1 MLSLLLLVLLQL
13 MQHQTILC
21 FSQRPQ
27 LVRTGLR
34 TRGGILTLKCIA
46 KNSPI
51 DLTSTDNDVAE
62 SLSAASGFFDED
74 DSDEHTVELLG
85 EEETGQDS
93 GLPKCYVIISNLQS
107 GSNIGSI
114 CRNALAFNVHEVVV
128 VGRKGFRDKMRNADR
143 GAKRRQTFVH
153 FNSVAEAATYLKET
167 RNCSIVGVEILDSA
181 VSILH
186 QSVRNVLS
194 SSRYFI
200 TSFCS
205 WNRVLVNNIF
215 YSSSF
220 RISHLSY

>member
-1 MLSLLLLVLLQL
+1 MLSLLLLMLLQL

-21 FSQRPQ
+21 FSQLPQ

-62 SLSAASGFFDED
+62 SLSAASSFFDED

-181 VSILH
+181 VSFFH
-186 QSVRNVLS
+186 QSIRNVLS

-200 TSFCS
+200 TSCA
-205 WNRVLVNNIF
+205 
-215 YSSSF
+215 
-220 RISHLSY
+220 

>member
-1 MLSLLLLVLLQL
+1 MLSLLLLMLLQL
-13 MQHQTILC
+13 TQHQTILC
-21 FSQRPQ
+21 FSQLPQ

-62 SLSAASGFFDED
+62 SLSAASSFFDED

-181 VSILH
+181 VSFLH
-186 QSVRNVLS
+186 QSIRNVLS

-200 TSFCS
+200 TSCA
-205 WNRVLVNNIF
+205 
-215 YSSSF
+215 
-220 RISHLSY
+220 

>member
-1 MLSLLLLVLLQL
+1 MLSLLLLMLLQL

-21 FSQRPQ
+21 FSQLPQ

-62 SLSAASGFFDED
+62 SLSAASSFFDED

-181 VSILH
+181 VSFLH
-186 QSVRNVLS
+186 QSIRNVLS

-200 TSFCS
+200 TSCA
-205 WNRVLVNNIF
+205 
-215 YSSSF
+215 
-220 RISHLSY
+220 